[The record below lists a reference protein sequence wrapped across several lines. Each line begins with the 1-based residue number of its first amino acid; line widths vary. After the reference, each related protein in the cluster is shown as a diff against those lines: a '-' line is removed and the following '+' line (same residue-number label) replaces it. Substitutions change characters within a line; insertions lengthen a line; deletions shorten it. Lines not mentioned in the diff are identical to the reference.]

1 MKNEATEEVKFQ
13 ELLLKEENEH
23 YFGRCDVC
31 GEDNG
36 CLSVGST
43 HHFVCHEHK
52 KRWCIGSN
60 LFSCWRVMTEQEFKE
75 NADLLETYEEITG
88 DEWFHNKTGRSR
100 LPGCDDFYG
109 DETPSIYSNE
119 LPF

>member
-36 CLSVGST
+36 CLSVGSSRT
-43 HHFVCHEHK
+43 QKALVY
-52 KRWCIGSN
+52 WLQSI
-60 LFSCWRVMTEQEFKE
+60 L
-75 NADLLETYEEITG
+75 LLESY
-88 DEWFHNKTGRSR
+88 DRAR
-100 LPGCDDFYG
+100 V
-109 DETPSIYSNE
+109 
-119 LPF
+119 